1 MSDVGI
7 LMGARAILSLIG
19 LTTIFAGIWI
29 RERRWDDQG
38 EQAYD
43 KYIATVDG
51 NYTGM
56 EGGQKVVPQ
65 QQQQQQPE
73 HTENLGEPY
82 QAMSD
87 KAKNFHDDGSR
98 DIIQI
103 SSSDA
108 EDRLP
113 LPRSLQRDLEA
124 LFPFPIVLTLGCV
137 LLMISLMLTP
147 DSGDGYNN
155 GWNLTAIFLIP
166 ISVAIYITGIP
177 KATLERTPDLK
188 PRTYYGASGIF
199 ILMCII
205 GMVDGE
211 VHAPW
216 FFLTVAAIFVPLSF
230 YVLHK
235 TRKMG
240 AVWDETARANKDCSF
255 NNGFFYFLVVGLYC
269 LWVGFNAVYIEDGYQ
284 GGAYMPIETGLRGWF
299 AAIAGMGLI
308 VPAGIFMEYAFEK
321 DSEVTGDGLSGDAIT
336 KLMSGI
342 SFIDMEPLARVL
354 ETPFV
359 AILGWMMLAF
369 TLYLPFEV
377 FNLKIFFA
385 SILGASA
392 GLFYNLMVLPTYW
405 TGNLQDHNKFVY
417 VYSFFMMAFAIVLG
431 LNSVPTMV
439 MSVLGAVM
447 ILLGQFLDLL
457 EQKKGRFWLQER
469 IDNPTLSLFGIG
481 QPLLVFGWILVCH
494 AVALPIV
501 DASSGF

>member
-1 MSDVGI
+1 MSDVGVI
-7 LMGARAILSLIG
+7 MGTRAIVSLIG
-19 LTTIFAGIWI
+19 LTTMFAGIWI

-43 KYIATVDG
+43 KYITTVDG
-51 NYTGM
+51 NYR
-56 EGGQKVVPQ
+56 GGEAGLPA
-65 QQQQQQPE
+65 QQPTQSQA
-73 HTENLGEPY
+73 TENLGEAY

-98 DIIQI
+98 DVIQI

-124 LFPFPIVLTLGCV
+124 LFPIPIVLILGC
-137 LLMISLMLTP
+137 LLTMISLIFTP
-147 DSGDGYNN
+147 DDGEAYNN
-155 GWNLTAIFLIP
+155 GWNLTAIFLIA
-166 ISVAIYITGIP
+166 IAIAIYITGVP

-188 PRTYYGASGIF
+188 ARTYYGASGIF
-199 ILMCII
+199 AIMCII
-205 GMVDGE
+205 GLVDGE
-211 VHAPW
+211 NQAPW
-216 FFLTVAAIFVPLSF
+216 YFLIVSAIFIPLSF
-230 YVLHK
+230 YVLHQ

-240 AVWDETARANKDCSF
+240 SVWDETARPNKDCSF
-255 NNGFFYFLVVGLYC
+255 NNGFMYLQVIGFYC
-269 LWVGFNAVYIEDGYQ
+269 LWVGFNAVSVDADVGI
-284 GGAYMPIETGLRGWF
+284 AYMPLETGARGWF

-308 VPAGIFMEYAFEK
+308 VPAGIAMEYAFEK
-321 DSEVTGDGLSGDAIT
+321 DSEVTGGDGLSGDAIT

-342 SFIDMEPLARVL
+342 SFVDTEPFARVL
-354 ETPFV
+354 ESPFV

-369 TLYLPFEV
+369 TIYLPFDV
-377 FNLKIFFA
+377 FNLKVFFA
-385 SILGASA
+385 SLLGASA

-417 VYSFFMMAFAIVLG
+417 VYSFFVMAFAIVLG
-431 LNSVPTMV
+431 LNSVPTMI
-439 MSVLGAVM
+439 MSVMGAVM

-469 IDNPTLSLFGIG
+469 IDNPTLSLFGVG
-481 QPLLVFGWILVCH
+481 QPLIIFGWILVCQ

-501 DASSGF
+501 DTSSSF

>member
-19 LTTIFAGIWI
+19 LTTMFAGIWI

-51 NYTGM
+51 NYR
-56 EGGQKVVPQ
+56 GGVESGNGQAPPQ
-65 QQQQQQPE
+65 ASSPQAKP
-73 HTENLGEPY
+73 TENLAQPY

-98 DIIQI
+98 DVIQI

-108 EDRLP
+108 DDRLP
-113 LPRSLQRDLEA
+113 LPRSLQRDLEN
-124 LFPFPIVLTLGCV
+124 LFPTPIVLLLGCV
-137 LLMISLMLTP
+137 LFMISLMLTP
-147 DSGDGYNN
+147 DEGVGYNN
-155 GWNLTAIFLIP
+155 GWNLTALFLAP
-166 ISVAIYITGIP
+166 ISIAIYITGVP
-177 KATLERTPDLK
+177 KATLDRTPDLK
-188 PRTYYGASGIF
+188 TRTFYGASGIF
-199 ILMCII
+199 VVMCII
-205 GMVDGE
+205 GLVDGE
-211 VHAPW
+211 VDAPW
-216 FFLTVAAIFVPLSF
+216 YFLVVAAIFIPLSF
-230 YVLHK
+230 YVLHQ

-240 AVWDETARANKDCSF
+240 AVWDATARPNKDCSF
-255 NNGFFYFLVVGLYC
+255 NNGFFYFLVIGVYC
-269 LWVGFNAVYIEDGYQ
+269 LWVGFNAVDIPNGTLM
-284 GGAYMPIETGLRGWF
+284 AYMPLETGLRGWF
-299 AAIAGMGLI
+299 AAIAGLGLI
-308 VPAGIFMEYAFEK
+308 VPASIAMEYAFEK
-321 DSEVTGDGLSGDAIT
+321 DSEVTGDGLSGDVIT

-342 SFIDMEPLARVL
+342 SAVNTEPFARVL
-354 ETPFV
+354 ETPFI
-359 AILGWMMLAF
+359 AILGWMVLAF
-369 TLYLPFEV
+369 TLYLPFQV
-377 FNLKIFFA
+377 FNLEIFFS
-385 SILGASA
+385 SILAASA

-417 VYSFFMMAFAIVLG
+417 VYSVFMIAFAIVLG

-439 MSVLGAVM
+439 MSVLGTVM

-481 QPLLVFGWILVCH
+481 QPLLVFGWVLVCQ

-501 DASSGF
+501 DTSNSF